1 MRKHSFCRPLS
12 GRVFRGGLG
21 NVKEI
26 DDFYRTLLDNLH
38 DGVYFT
44 DRKRRI
50 HYWNGAA
57 TRITGFHAGE
67 VLGHCCADN
76 ILTHVDDQGKMLC
89 LSECPLTEAM
99 DRRKPV
105 EKDVFLHHKAG
116 HRVPV
121 SVRVCPIFD
130 EDDEVVGAVETFG
143 DNSCK
148 LQALERIEE
157 LQKIA
162 FVDPLTGVG
171 NRRYGEDMC
180 RNRLDE
186 FRRYGWT
193 FGILCV
199 DVDRLKEIND
209 RHGHDTG
216 DEALA
221 LVARTLVA
229 NVRSFDFVARWGG
242 DEFLV
247 IVTNIQPEN
256 AHALAEK
263 LGSLVAAST
272 LPSAAKVR
280 LSVTIGGTFSRP
292 SDSFRSIL
300 KRADQLL
307 YQGKASGRNCVL
319 TDLVTVTP

>member
-1 MRKHSFCRPLS
+1 M
-12 GRVFRGGLG
+12 
-21 NVKEI
+21 KEI

-44 DRKRRI
+44 DRNRCI

-76 ILTHVDDQGKMLC
+76 ILSHVDDEGKVLC
-89 LSECPLTEAM
+89 LSDCPLVEAM
-99 DRRKPV
+99 DQRKPV

-121 SVRVCPIFD
+121 LVRVSPVVD
-130 EDDEVVGAVETFG
+130 YEGEVVGAVETFS
-143 DNSCK
+143 DNSSK
-148 LQALERIEE
+148 LQALERLEE

-171 NRRYGEDMC
+171 TRRYGEDML
-180 RNRLDE
+180 RNRIDE

-193 FGILCV
+193 FGVLCV
-199 DVDRLKEIND
+199 DLDRLKEIND
-209 RHGHDTG
+209 RHGHDAG
-216 DEALA
+216 DESLA

-242 DEFLV
+242 DEFLI
-247 IVTNIQPEN
+247 IVTNVAPEN
-256 AHALAEK
+256 VHALAEK
-263 LGSLVAAST
+263 LRSLVAAST
-272 LPSAAKVR
+272 VPSASDVQ
-280 LSVTIGGTFSRP
+280 LTVSIGGTFSRP
-292 SDSFRSIL
+292 SDSVRRLL

-307 YQGKASGRNCVL
+307 YEGKACGRNCVI
-319 TDLVTVTP
+319 TDLVTAAL